1 MYEPLTESELDH
13 RAAKRALAFQSGWTL
28 DPSIFGDYPEEIKEY
43 LGSALPSFS
52 LDEKNYMKN
61 SIDFIGINHYSTT
74 YAKDCTNSSCCGATE
89 NRAIQGFVGTV
100 GERDGVLIG
109 EIVGNYN
116 TAMGGSYVVPRG
128 MQEIVNHI
136 KIRYSNKPMFITENG
151 YSSPDVREQR
161 VIELMNDVKR
171 VEFHARYLA
180 HLAKSIRHSSEEKLF
195 EIAEGEQM
203 CVDIS
208 YGHLWIA
215 INGYNVRFGLYYV
228 DRQTLT
234 QIPKLSAR
242 WYKNFLTNKTAN
254 VCISSGG
261 VRNSL
266 LGSQEMG
273 GVRNESVGKCDH
285 V

>member
-28 DPSIFGDYPEEIKEY
+28 NPSIFGDYPEEIKEY

-74 YAKDCTNSSCCGATE
+74 YAKDCTNFSCGATE

-109 EIVGNYN
+109 EI

-151 YSSPDVREQR
+151 YSSPDVHEQR
-161 VIELMNDVKR
+161 VNELTNDVKR

-180 HLAKSIRHSSEEKLF
+180 HLAKSIR
-195 EIAEGEQM
+195 EGADVRGYFIWSLMDCYQWN
-203 CVDIS
+203 
-208 YGHLWIA
+208 L
-215 INGYNVRFGLYYV
+215 GYNVRFGLYYV
-228 DRQTLT
+228 ERQTLT
-234 QIPKLSAR
+234 RIPKLSAR
-242 WYKNFLTNKTAN
+242 WYKNFLTN
-254 VCISSGG
+254 
-261 VRNSL
+261 NS
-266 LGSQEMG
+266 ER
-273 GVRNESVGKCDH
+273 VHK
-285 V
+285 